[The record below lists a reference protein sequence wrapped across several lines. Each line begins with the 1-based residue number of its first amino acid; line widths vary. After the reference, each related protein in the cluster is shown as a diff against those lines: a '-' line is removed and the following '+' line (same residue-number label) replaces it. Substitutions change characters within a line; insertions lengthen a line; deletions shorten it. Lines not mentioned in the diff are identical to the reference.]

1 MLTRLP
7 LNIGNKKI
15 ILKLSI
21 SVKLDAVSLHRAGWQ
36 SHGVLGIM
44 DKGVDGLSEGKVCWH
59 YL

>member
-44 DKGVDGLSEGKVCWH
+44 DKGVDGLSEGKVC
-59 YL
+59 